1 MVTAKGSTYGKSN
14 SVSIL
19 DLDLDLD
26 LDRRPAVQPERA
38 MGPRSG

>member
-1 MVTAKGSTYGKSN
+1 MVTARGSTYGKSS
-14 SVSIL
+14 SVSI
-19 DLDLDLD
+19 LDLDLD